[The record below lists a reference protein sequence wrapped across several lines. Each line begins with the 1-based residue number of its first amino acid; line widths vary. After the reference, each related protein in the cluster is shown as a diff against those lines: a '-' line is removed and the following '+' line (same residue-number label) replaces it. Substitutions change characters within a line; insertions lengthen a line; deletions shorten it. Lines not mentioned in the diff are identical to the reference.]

1 MTAKVGEHLQI
12 RPSTQAGIEGRS
24 FDERPN
30 ARKVASRMCQRFA
43 KNRSTAFTWSHQSQ
57 QQANGGRLPST
68 IGADKASDGLA
79 GDADREA
86 IYCFAL
92 PEVLTQAMGF
102 DRQGAARRVIRRLL
116 RLKWVRRGGHDHL
129 RGRASCMGGMTSIFS
144 SREAFPF
151 SLVSMHVGSRRDRSF
166 PLSPVEPRAPC
177 LQVWLKP
184 STKLG

>member
-1 MTAKVGEHLQI
+1 MANAGAGVTAKAGEHLQI
-12 RPSTQAGIEGRS
+12 RPSAQAGIEGRR
-24 FDERPN
+24 FNERPN
-30 ARKVASRMCQRFA
+30 MRKVELWMGQRLA
-43 KNRSTAFTWSHQSQ
+43 KNRGTAFTWSHQSQ
-57 QQANGGRLPST
+57 QQANSGRLPST

-102 DRQGAARRVIRRLL
+102 DRRDAARRVIRRLL
-116 RLKWVRRGGHDHL
+116 RLKWVRRGGHNHL

-151 SLVSMHVGSRRDRSF
+151 SLFSMHVRSRRDRSSRM
-166 PLSPVEPRAPC
+166 P
-177 LQVWLKP
+177 
-184 STKLG
+184 

>member
-12 RPSTQAGIEGRS
+12 RPSAQAGIEGRS

-30 ARKVASRMCQRFA
+30 ARKVASGMGQRFA

-116 RLKWVRRGGHDHL
+116 RLR
-129 RGRASCMGGMTSIFS
+129 
-144 SREAFPF
+144 
-151 SLVSMHVGSRRDRSF
+151 
-166 PLSPVEPRAPC
+166 
-177 LQVWLKP
+177 
-184 STKLG
+184 

>member
-12 RPSTQAGIEGRS
+12 RPSAQAGIEGRS

-68 IGADKASDGLA
+68 IGADKASDGPA
-79 GDADREA
+79 GDADREV

-102 DRQGAARRVIRRLL
+102 DRQGATRRIIRRLL
-116 RLKWVRRGGHDHL
+116 SLRCIRGGGHDHL
-129 RGRASCMGGMTSIFS
+129 RERAWGMVGMTYIFS
-144 SREAFPF
+144 SHEAFPF
-151 SLVSMHVGSRRDRSF
+151 SPF
-166 PLSPVEPRAPC
+166 
-177 LQVWLKP
+177 
-184 STKLG
+184 